1 MKKVIVIIL
10 LYMISY
16 IYPILVY
23 AEEKTGYYIEVN
35 ITQNIVSIYDQNG
48 VIQKTFYCSTGGVTP
63 TGTYYTSDKYP
74 WRMLFGNVYG
84 QYATR
89 IHSNILFHSVPYS
102 HTDKS
107 SLKYEEYNKL
117 GQKASSGC
125 IRLAVKDAKW
135 IYDNC
140 DSGTKVYLYK
150 SSEPLEILPKP
161 PFKIDVNDL
170 EKRGWDPTDPDL
182 ANPWKKIVQW
192 IDDTPVFFK
201 KMVITYHNENYDCDG
216 FIYEDRTYL
225 CRDDINKIFYK
236 YANSESQTIS
246 EDIVSVSLDD
256 IVYYRLRDI
265 IDENNLLIE
274 WNDNE
279 IIIRNYEI
287 MPYEQ
292 EKYELEESIEKQPN
306 QEDDF
311 VNEEDD
317 KQNNFNL
324 ESNMLDKID
333 IIRN

>member
-201 KMVITYHNENYDCDG
+201 KMIITYHNENYDCDG

>member
-1 MKKVIVIIL
+1 MKKVIVMIL
-10 LYMISY
+10 LYLISY
-16 IYPILVY
+16 IYPISVY

-201 KMVITYHNENYDCDG
+201 KMIITYHNENYDCDG

>member
-1 MKKVIVIIL
+1 
-10 LYMISY
+10 MISY

-150 SSEPLEILPKP
+150 SSEPLESLPKP

-182 ANPWKKIVQW
+182 NNPWKKIVQW

-201 KMVITYHNENYDCDG
+201 EMIITYHNENYDCDG

-274 WNDNE
+274 WNDNKM
-279 IIIRNYEI
+279 IIRNYEI

-292 EKYELEESIEKQPN
+292 EEYELEESIEKQPN

>member
-1 MKKVIVIIL
+1 MKKVIVMIL

-16 IYPILVY
+16 VYPILVY
-23 AEEKTGYYIEVN
+23 AEEKTEYYIEVN

-48 VIQKTFYCSTGGVTP
+48 VMQKTFYCSTGGVTP

-102 HTDKS
+102 TDKS

-140 DSGTKVYLYK
+140 DNGTKVYLYK

-170 EKRGWDPTDPDL
+170 EKRGWDPTDPVL

-201 KMVITYHNENYDCDG
+201 KMIITYHNENYDCDG

>member
-1 MKKVIVIIL
+1 
-10 LYMISY
+10 MISY

-201 KMVITYHNENYDCDG
+201 KMIITYHNENYDCDG

-333 IIRN
+333 IIQD

>member
-182 ANPWKKIVQW
+182 NNPWKKIVQW

-201 KMVITYHNENYDCDG
+201 EMIITYHNENYDCDG

-274 WNDNE
+274 WNDNKM
-279 IIIRNYEI
+279 IIRNYEI

-292 EKYELEESIEKQPN
+292 EEYELEESIEKQPN

>member
-1 MKKVIVIIL
+1 MKKVIIMIL
-10 LYMISY
+10 LYLISY
-16 IYPILVY
+16 IYPISVY

-35 ITQNIVSIYDQNG
+35 ITQNIVSVYNQDG
-48 VIQKTFYCSTGGVTP
+48 TMQKIFYCSTGGVTP

-140 DSGTKVYLYK
+140 DKGTKVYLYK
-150 SSEPLEILPKP
+150 SSEPLESLPKP
-161 PFKIDVNDL
+161 PFKIDINDL
-170 EKRGWDPTDPDL
+170 EKRGWDPTDPDSD
-182 ANPWKKIVQW
+182 NPWKKVVQW
-192 IDDTPVFFK
+192 INDTPVFFK
-201 KMVITYHNENYDCDG
+201 KMMIIYHDENYECNG
-216 FIYEDRTYL
+216 FIYENRTYL
-225 CRDDINKIFYK
+225 CRDDINKIFYQ
-236 YANSESQTIS
+236 YANNENQTIPEEIMS
-246 EDIVSVSLDD
+246 FTLDD
-256 IVYYRLRDI
+256 VIYYRLRDI

-279 IIIRNYEI
+279 MIIRNYEI

-292 EKYELEESIEKQPN
+292 EEYELKDSVEKQSN
-306 QEDDF
+306 QEDNFIND
-311 VNEEDD
+311 EIHE
-317 KQNNFNL
+317 QNNVNL
-324 ESNMLDKID
+324 ESDKVNQID
-333 IIRN
+333 TIQD

>member
-150 SSEPLEILPKP
+150 SSEPLESLPKP

-182 ANPWKKIVQW
+182 NNPWKKIVQW

-201 KMVITYHNENYDCDG
+201 EMIITYHNENYDCDG

-274 WNDNE
+274 WNDNKM
-279 IIIRNYEI
+279 IIRNYEI

-292 EKYELEESIEKQPN
+292 EEYELEESIEKQPN

>member
-1 MKKVIVIIL
+1 MIL

-16 IYPILVY
+16 VYPILVY
-23 AEEKTGYYIEVN
+23 AEEKTEYYIEVN

-48 VIQKTFYCSTGGVTP
+48 VMQKTFYCSTGGVTP

-140 DSGTKVYLYK
+140 DNGTKVYLYK

-201 KMVITYHNENYDCDG
+201 KMIITYHNENYDCDG

>member
-1 MKKVIVIIL
+1 MIL
-10 LYMISY
+10 LYLISY
-16 IYPILVY
+16 IYPISVY

-35 ITQNIVSIYDQNG
+35 ITQNIVSVYNQDG
-48 VIQKTFYCSTGGVTP
+48 TMQKTFYCSTGAVTP

-140 DSGTKVYLYK
+140 DKGTKVYLYK
-150 SSEPLEILPKP
+150 SSEPLESLPKP
-161 PFKIDVNDL
+161 PFKIDINDL
-170 EKRGWDPTDPDL
+170 EKRGWDPTDPDSD
-182 ANPWKKIVQW
+182 NPWKKVVQW
-192 IDDTPVFFK
+192 INDTPVFFK
-201 KMVITYHNENYDCDG
+201 RMTITYNNRNYECSG
-216 FIYEDRTYL
+216 FLYEDRTYL
-225 CRDDINKIFYK
+225 CKDDITNIFYQ
-236 YANSESQTIS
+236 YANNENQTIPEEIMS
-246 EDIVSVSLDD
+246 FTLDD
-256 IVYYRLRDI
+256 VIYYRLRDI

-279 IIIRNYEI
+279 MIIRNYEI

-292 EKYELEESIEKQPN
+292 EEYELKDSVEKQSN
-306 QEDDF
+306 QEDNFIND
-311 VNEEDD
+311 EIHE
-317 KQNNFNL
+317 QNNVNL
-324 ESNMLDKID
+324 ESDKVNQID
-333 IIRN
+333 TIQD

>member
-1 MKKVIVIIL
+1 
-10 LYMISY
+10 MISY

-201 KMVITYHNENYDCDG
+201 KMIITYHNENYDCDG